1 MPKKSAR
8 KSAGKRAGKPSA
20 YVAFG
25 LIING
30 SKTPLGVPSM
40 KDARAAAAGLIEQG
54 CKVAIYN
61 QDTDKIVKHL

>member
-8 KSAGKRAGKPSA
+8 KSAGKRARKPA

-30 SKTPLGVPSM
+30 SRTPLGVPTMS
-40 KDARAAAAGLIEQG
+40 DARAAAAGLVEQG

-61 QDTDKIVKHL
+61 QDTGKIVKRL

>member
-8 KSAGKRAGKPSA
+8 KSAGKRARKSA

-25 LIING
+25 LVING
-30 SKTPLGVPSM
+30 SRTPLGVPSM
-40 KDARAAAAGLIEQG
+40 KDARAAAAGLVEQG

-61 QDTDKIVKHL
+61 QDTDKIVKRL